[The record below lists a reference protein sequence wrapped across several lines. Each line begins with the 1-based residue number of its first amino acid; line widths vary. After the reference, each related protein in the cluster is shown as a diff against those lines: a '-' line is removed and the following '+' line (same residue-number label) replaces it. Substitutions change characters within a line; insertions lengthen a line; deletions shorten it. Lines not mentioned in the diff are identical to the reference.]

1 MVEVSPPNARF
12 PLGTVVIDGKSYP
25 VFPDKDYHRQGW
37 DLWRRTGGFDDNI
50 ALTLAL
56 TATGD
61 ATIAGLS
68 ADLDSVQRIVSDV
81 RALISQG
88 ATIDLEGEVS
98 ALRGAVDALRS
109 GLDSVISD
117 NANSIIAEIVTSL
130 QAAAQATASDET
142 RQEITDLKAQ
152 LDALGTNIA
161 ALRGD
166 TFGTEQLEEDKANK
180 SVQAIAGTGL
190 SGGGTLAADFTFNVA
205 DTAVTPA
212 TYGSSS
218 EYVTF
223 TVDQQ
228 GRITAASEGALSTSN
243 ITEGSNLYFTD
254 ARARSA
260 ISGTGAISYNS
271 GTGAITLADTAVTP
285 ATYGS
290 SSEYVTF
297 TVDQQGRITAAS
309 EGSLSTT
316 NITEGTNLYYTDV
329 RARAALSGTGAI
341 SYNSGTGVINI
352 TTRTG
357 WAAATGTATRTT
369 FDTATVT
376 LSALAEAVKALLD
389 DLTVSNII
397 GA

>member
-12 PLGTVVIDGKSYP
+12 PLGTVTIEGKNYP
-25 VFPDKDYHRQGW
+25 VFPDKSYHRQGW

-56 TATGD
+56 IATGD
-61 ATIAGLS
+61 ATLAGLS
-68 ADLDSVQRIVSDV
+68 ADLDAVQRIVSEV

-98 ALRGAVDALRS
+98 AIRGTVDSLRA

-117 NANSIIAEIVTSL
+117 NASSIIAEIVTSL

-142 RQEITDLKAQ
+142 RQELTDLKAQ
-152 LDALGTNIA
+152 LDALSTNIA

-166 TFGTEQLEEDKANK
+166 TFNTEALDASKADK
-180 SVQAIAGTGL
+180 STLAIAGTGL
-190 SGGGTLAADFTFNVA
+190 SGGGSLAANFTFNVA

-243 ITEGSNLYFTD
+243 ITEG
-254 ARARSA
+254 
-260 ISGTGAISYNS
+260 
-271 GTGAITLADTAVTP
+271 
-285 ATYGS
+285 
-290 SSEYVTF
+290 
-297 TVDQQGRITAAS
+297 
-309 EGSLSTT
+309 
-316 NITEGTNLYYTDV
+316 TNLYYTDA
-329 RARAALSGTGAI
+329 RARAALSGTGAV

-357 WAAATGTATRTT
+357 WTAATGTATRGT

-389 DLTVSNII
+389 DLTTSNII

>member
-1 MVEVSPPNARF
+1 VVEVSPPNARF
-12 PLGTVVIDGKSYP
+12 PLGTVIIDGKSHP
-25 VFPDKDYHRQGW
+25 VFPDKNYHRQEW

-56 TATGD
+56 IATGD
-61 ATIAGLS
+61 ATLAGLS
-68 ADLDSVQRIVSDV
+68 ADLDSVQRIVSEV

-117 NANSIIAEIVTSL
+117 NASSIIAEIVTAL
-130 QAAAQATASDET
+130 QAASQATASDET
-142 RQEITDLKAQ
+142 RQEITDLAAQ
-152 LDALGTNIA
+152 IDALGTNIA

-180 SVQAIAGTGL
+180 STQAIAGTGL
-190 SGGGTLAADFTFNVA
+190 TGGGTLGANFTFNMA

-228 GRITAASEGALSTSN
+228 GRLTAASEGALSTSN
-243 ITEGSNLYFTD
+243 I
-254 ARARSA
+254 A
-260 ISGTGAISYNS
+260 
-271 GTGAITLADTAVTP
+271 
-285 ATYGS
+285 
-290 SSEYVTF
+290 
-297 TVDQQGRITAAS
+297 
-309 EGSLSTT
+309 
-316 NITEGTNLYYTDV
+316 EGTNLYYTDAA
-329 RARAALSGTGAI
+329 ARAAISGTGAV

-357 WAAATGTATRTT
+357 WTAATGTATRAT

-376 LSALAEAVKALLD
+376 LPLLAEAVKALLD
-389 DLTVSNII
+389 DLTTSNII

>member
-1 MVEVSPPNARF
+1 VVEVSPPNARF

-56 TATGD
+56 IATGD
-61 ATIAGLS
+61 ASLAGLS
-68 ADLDSVQRIVSDV
+68 ADLDSVQRVVSEV

-98 ALRGAVDALRS
+98 ALRSAVESLRS

-117 NANSIIAEIVTSL
+117 NASAIIGDIVSAL
-130 QAAAQATASDET
+130 QASAQASASDET
-142 RQEITDLKAQ
+142 RQEITDIESQ
-152 LDALGTNIA
+152 IDALGTNIA

-166 TFGTEQLEEDKANK
+166 TFGTEQLEETKADK
-180 SVQAIAGTGL
+180 STQAIAGTGL
-190 SGGGTLAADFTFNVA
+190 SGGGTLGANFTFNLA
-205 DTAVTPA
+205 DTVVTPA

-228 GRITAASEGALSTSN
+228 GRLTAASEGALSTSN
-243 ITEGSNLYFTD
+243 ITEGSNLYYTD

-260 ISGTGAISYNS
+260 
-271 GTGAITLADTAVTP
+271 
-285 ATYGS
+285 
-290 SSEYVTF
+290 
-297 TVDQQGRITAAS
+297 
-309 EGSLSTT
+309 
-316 NITEGTNLYYTDV
+316 
-329 RARAALSGTGAI
+329 LSGTGAV

-357 WAAATGTATRTT
+357 WTAATGTATRAT

-389 DLTVSNII
+389 DLTTSNII